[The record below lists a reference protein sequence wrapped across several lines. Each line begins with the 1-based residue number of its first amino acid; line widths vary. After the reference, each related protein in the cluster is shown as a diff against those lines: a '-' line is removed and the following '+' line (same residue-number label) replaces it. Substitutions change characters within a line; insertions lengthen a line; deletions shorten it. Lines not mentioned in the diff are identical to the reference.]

1 MNDFDA
7 NHHPTAQT
15 SSQSEALYERAKRVM
30 PGGNTRTTVFQ
41 EPYPT
46 YALRGAGERVVDVD
60 GVERVD
66 FLNNY
71 TSLIHGHADP
81 DVISAVTDQLQQ
93 GTSFGLPTPHE
104 IDLAELLAERIP
116 SIEQV
121 RFSNSGTEAV
131 MSALQ
136 AARAYTGRPR
146 IAKFEGSYHGNYD
159 FAGVSTTIPESV
171 KDLELPPAI
180 AYGEG
185 TPKEI
190 VDNVLVLRYNDEQMA
205 EEQIRA
211 HADSLACVLV
221 DPMPW
226 RMGLISGNVSFLQRL
241 RDLTREL
248 GIVLI
253 FDEVIT
259 LRVGPGGLQGDIGIT
274 PDLTTMGKI
283 IGGGFPA
290 GAVGGSAQIM
300 QVFDPRGGKPRV
312 PHGGTFSANPVTMRA
327 GLVTME
333 KLTPEVFDHLSHLG
347 AYIRANLA
355 ETLGELGVPG
365 QVTGKGSLFGVH
377 FHNRPLAGYWD
388 FHGESNERKVRSA
401 VYHELLNNG
410 FMVAP
415 AMTGC
420 VSTIMSQDH
429 ADAFIDGFAQ
439 SVRSVISS

>member
-1 MNDFDA
+1 MNDFDVDR
-7 NHHPTAQT
+7 TTSAQT
-15 SSQSEALYERAKRVM
+15 SSRSESLYERAKRVM

-46 YALRGAGERVVDVD
+46 YALRGSGERVVDVD

-81 DVISAVTDQLQQ
+81 DVVSAVTDQLHQ
-93 GTSFGLPTPHE
+93 GTSFGLPTPYE
-104 IDLAELLAERIP
+104 IELAELLAERIP
-116 SIEQV
+116 SIEHV

-136 AARAYTGRPR
+136 AARAYTGKPR

-159 FAGVSTTIPESV
+159 FAGVSTTIPESAREL
-171 KDLELPPAI
+171 DLPPAT

-190 VDNVLVLRYNDEQMA
+190 VDNVLVLRYNNEDMA
-205 EEQIRA
+205 EAQIRE

-226 RMGLISGNVSFLQRL
+226 RMGLISGQSSFLQRL
-241 RDLTREL
+241 RDLTTEL

-259 LRVGPGGLQGDIGIT
+259 LRVGPGGLQGELGIT

-290 GAVGGSAQIM
+290 GAVGGSAEVM

-312 PHGGTFSANPVTMRA
+312 PHGGTFSANPITMRA
-327 GLVTME
+327 GLVTMQ
-333 KLTPEVFDHLSHLG
+333 KLTPEVFDHIGHLG
-347 AYIRANLA
+347 DYIRAHIS
-355 ETLGELGVPG
+355 ETLSELGVPG
-365 QVTGKGSLFGVH
+365 QVTGRGSLFGVH
-377 FHNRPLAGYWD
+377 FHDRPLVDYWS
-388 FHGESNERKVRSA
+388 FYGESDDRAFRSK
-401 VYHELLNNG
+401 VYHGLLDNG

-420 VSTIMSQDH
+420 VSTIMTQDH
-429 ADAFIDGFAQ
+429 ADAFIDGFSRAVQ
-439 SVRSVISS
+439 TAKG

>member
-1 MNDFDA
+1 MNDFGGDNRA
-7 NHHPTAQT
+7 PASTH
-15 SSQSEALYERAKRVM
+15 SQSEALYERAKRVM

-46 YALRGAGERVVDVD
+46 YALRGSGERVTDVE
-60 GVERVD
+60 GVERID

-81 DVISAVTDQLQQ
+81 DVVSAVTDQLQD

-104 IDLAELLAERIP
+104 INLAELLAERIP
-116 SIEQV
+116 SVEQV

-136 AARAYTGRPR
+136 AARAFTGKPL

-159 FAGVSTTIPESV
+159 FAGVSTTLPESAR
-171 KDLELPPAI
+171 DMPLPPAI

-185 TPKEI
+185 TPEAI
-190 VDNVLVLRYNDEQMA
+190 VDNVLVLRYNDAQMA
-205 EEQIRA
+205 EEQIRK

-226 RMGLISGNVSFLQRL
+226 RMGLISGHVSFLQSL
-241 RDLTREL
+241 RDITREL

-259 LRVGPGGLQGDIGIT
+259 LRVGPGGAQGEIGIT

-290 GAVGGSAQIM
+290 GAVGGSAEVM

-327 GLVTME
+327 GMVTMQ
-333 KLTPEVFDHLSHLG
+333 KLTPEVFDHLAHLG

-355 ETLGELGVPG
+355 ETLQELGVSG
-365 QVTGKGSLFGVH
+365 QVTGMGSLFGVH
-377 FHNRPLAGYWD
+377 FHDRPLVDYWS
-388 FHGESNERKVRSA
+388 FHAEPDERALRSS
-401 VYHELLNNG
+401 VYRNLLDNG

-420 VSTIMSQDH
+420 VSTIMTQDH
-429 ADAFIDGFAQ
+429 ADAFVDGFA
-439 SVRSVISS
+439 RSVKSTKR

>member
-7 NHHPTAQT
+7 DNRAPATTRSRSA
-15 SSQSEALYERAKRVM
+15 ELYERAKRVM

-41 EPYPT
+41 EPHPT
-46 YALRGAGERVVDVD
+46 YALRGSGERVMDVE

-81 DVISAVTDQLQQ
+81 DVVAAVTDQLHQ

-136 AARAYTGRPR
+136 AARAYTGKPL

-159 FAGVSTTIPESV
+159 FAGVSTTIPESA
-171 KDLELPPAI
+171 KDMALPPAV

-185 TPKEI
+185 TPTAI
-190 VDNVLVLRYNDEQMA
+190 TDNVLVLRYNDEQMA
-205 EEQIRA
+205 EEQIRQ

-226 RMGLISGNVSFLQRL
+226 RMGLIPGNVSFLQRL

-259 LRVGPGGLQGDIGIT
+259 LRVGPGGLQGEIGVT

-290 GAVGGSAQIM
+290 GAVGGSAEVM
-300 QVFDPRGGKPRV
+300 KVFDPRGGKPRV

-327 GLVTME
+327 GLITMQ
-333 KLTPEVFDHLSHLG
+333 KLTPQVFDHLAHLG
-347 AYIRANLA
+347 EYIRANLS
-355 ETLGELGVPG
+355 ETLQELGVKG
-365 QVTGKGSLFGVH
+365 QVTGRGSLFGVH
-377 FHNRPLAGYWD
+377 FHDRPLVDYWS
-388 FHGESNERKVRSA
+388 FHAEPEERALRSS
-401 VYHELLNNG
+401 VYHILLDNG

-420 VSTIMSQDH
+420 VSTIMTQEH
-429 ADAFIDGFAQ
+429 ADAFVDGFA
-439 SVRSVISS
+439 RSVHAANR